1 MLPTTTNSK
10 RAQSTPKKFRVAK
23 KRPSLLKIRAQ
34 TYLIPFL
41 SSFAW
46 IFYKKSWQ
54 HWQFLSLLLASR
66 HRLFRRCNTRKVEA
80 VWNLKITQ
88 KSLLTTAVQA
98 LKTLKWVNMLYVLF
112 SINDWYIFWVPPFF
126 FFFSRKIAK
135 SSNDSNVT
143 IYLLNPKRGLLKYLL
158 CKKKFYLKIGHWD
171 HNTLKLIF
179 WCV

>member
-1 MLPTTTNSK
+1 LPTITNSK
-10 RAQSTPKKFRVAK
+10 KGSKYSKKFRVAK
-23 KRPSLLKIRAQ
+23 KAPYLLEIRTQ
-34 TYLIPFL
+34 TYHLPLFTWILIF
-41 SSFAW
+41 FFW
-46 IFYKKSWQ
+46 KSWQ

-126 FFFSRKIAK
+126 FFFEENS
-135 SSNDSNVT
+135 
-143 IYLLNPKRGLLKYLL
+143 
-158 CKKKFYLKIGHWD
+158 
-171 HNTLKLIF
+171 
-179 WCV
+179 